1 MRISFA
7 RFFPF
12 QISSLLGLAAACLL
26 LFGSGCASKT
36 TTPPVSG
43 AFPSAPDLHS
53 PVTDILLARFEAWEG
68 VPHRTG
74 GQDRAGIDCSGLV
87 QIVFR
92 EAFGLELPRT
102 SREQSLAGEGVD
114 ASDMRPG
121 DLVYFAEKAGGHVG
135 VVVDAERFL
144 HASATVGVTVS
155 EFDGYWL
162 PRLVRVRRILPPSLT
177 SPASGS

>member
-7 RFFPF
+7 RFFPSP
-12 QISSLLGLAAACLL
+12 ISSLLGLAAACLL
-26 LFGSGCASKT
+26 LLGAGCASKT
-36 TTPPVSG
+36 ATQPASG
-43 AFPSAPDLHS
+43 AFPPAHSLHS
-53 PVTDILLARFEAWEG
+53 PVTDILLARFAAWEG

-74 GQDRAGIDCSGLV
+74 GQDRSGIDCSGLV

-92 EAFGLELPRT
+92 EDFGLELPRT
-102 SREQSLAGEGVD
+102 SREQSLSGQGVE

-121 DLVYFAEKAGGHVG
+121 DLVYFAEKGGGHVG

-155 EFDGYWL
+155 EFDAYWL
-162 PRLVRVRRILPPSLT
+162 PRLIRVRRILPPPLT
-177 SPASGS
+177 SPAAGS